1 MESFESWARQQIMV
15 KGHSVVS
22 VKNAEGINVKWVNT
36 TTGEEFITDFEGA
49 KNESTSG
56 D

>member
-1 MESFESWARQQIMV
+1 MESFESWAWQQIMV

-36 TTGEEFITDFEGA
+36 TTGEEFITSFEGEN
-49 KNESTSG
+49 NEA
-56 D
+56 